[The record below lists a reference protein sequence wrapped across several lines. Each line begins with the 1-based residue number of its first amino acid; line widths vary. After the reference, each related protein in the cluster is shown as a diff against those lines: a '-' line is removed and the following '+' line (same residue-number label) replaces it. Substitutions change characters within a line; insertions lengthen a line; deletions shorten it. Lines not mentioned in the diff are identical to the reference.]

1 MLDAEGMELSP
12 VVDLPDVVHVHD
24 FTTPPCSN
32 GQCEAEF
39 SIGKYDEER
48 RGMYDSELFAGNR
61 FIHVG
66 IDIGAPVGTPVR
78 SFADGVVY
86 SYGVNSAVGDYG
98 PTIITK
104 HHFNGVDVWALYGH
118 LSSSSLDGLVI
129 GNAVRAGQ
137 RMAWLGEERENGG
150 WPPHLHFQL
159 SLQEPEGYDL
169 PGVVSPSE
177 RAKALKT
184 FPDPRIVL
192 GQLY

>member
-48 RGMYDSELFAGNR
+48 RGMYDSELFTGNR

-104 HHFNGVDVWALYGH
+104 HNFNGVDVWALYGH
-118 LSSSSLDGLVI
+118 LSSASLDGLVV
-129 GNAVRAGQ
+129 GNAVRVGQ

-159 SLQEPEGYDL
+159 SLQEPEGHDL
-169 PGVVSPSE
+169 PGVVCPSE

-192 GQLY
+192 GKLY